1 MDVQQPQG
9 KGADL
14 RTRARSSDEFI
25 SLTSDTRDIR
35 SPGQWAAH
43 FGVTTRTIRNWL
55 RAGRFEAVFGGD
67 KRATRLALRTSEEA
81 A

>member
-1 MDVQQPQG
+1 M
-9 KGADL
+9 
-14 RTRARSSDEFI
+14 T
-25 SLTSDTRDIR
+25 DTRDIR

-43 FGVTTRTIRNWL
+43 FNVTTRTIRNWL